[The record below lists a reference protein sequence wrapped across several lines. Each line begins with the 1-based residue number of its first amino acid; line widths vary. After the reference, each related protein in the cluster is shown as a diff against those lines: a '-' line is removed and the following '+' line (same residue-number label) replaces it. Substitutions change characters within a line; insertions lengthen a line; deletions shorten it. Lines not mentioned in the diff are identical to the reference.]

1 MKVVLRLFLFTALVG
16 ISAALRYE
24 CDQRNV
30 SCGCGFKN
38 TEINLDSATIG
49 SAIPYSWSM
58 VVSIRFDCRG
68 INDPHTHCCTG
79 TLLNDLYVLT
89 AASCFPPN
97 ENISVVSR
105 NVTIVAGVHRL
116 DQQCQTVRRIDRI
129 SIHPNWTNGPGRLG
143 QNMALLRLADSL
155 DFDMEVLISP
165 TCLPSITNTNTTLA
179 LVGWNH
185 PEEQV
190 LQQMSVYATES
201 NGSECARE
209 TNSSDARVLCVH
221 RAEG

>member
-1 MKVVLRLFLFTALVG
+1 MKALLRIVLFTALVG
-16 ISAALRYE
+16 IGAALRYD

-38 TEINLDSATIG
+38 TEINIDSATIER
-49 SAIPYSWSM
+49 AIPYSWSM

-68 INDPHTHCCTG
+68 INDLHTHCCTG
-79 TLLNDLYVLT
+79 TLLSDLYVLT
-89 AASCFPPN
+89 AVSCFPAN
-97 ENISVVSR
+97 GNISVVSR

-116 DQQCQTVRRIDRI
+116 DQQCQTVRHIDRI
-129 SIHPNWTNGPGRLG
+129 SIHPNWTNGAGRLG
-143 QNMALLRLADSL
+143 QNMALLRLAEPL
-155 DFDMEVLISP
+155 DFDVEVLISP
-165 TCLPSITNTNTTLA
+165 ICLPSTTNTNTTLA

-190 LQQMSVYATES
+190 LQQLSVYATAS
-201 NGSECARE
+201 NGSECAGE
-209 TNSSDARVLCVH
+209 TNISDARVLCVH